1 MAAQLVFLVVCLSLE
16 TTAWAHRFT
25 TPSDP
30 STLHNKVAMLENHYE
45 ELQKKFRIQTN
56 VFEAQNHKLKN
67 QLRSQA
73 GKIRDLQDRN
83 DRLEKEQQQMLKTF
97 SDLSATLFKSK
108 WSGQSAV
115 QEILTTTPLIPRAS
129 AHGWSLDHIIQNQT
143 RKIDQLETE
152 NKMLRDVVNRL
163 QEKGSSMEAML
174 IENSALIA
182 QLHVN
187 DRPGVQKDP
196 SRRDVSIGS
205 LGKLVAS
212 QSDEIRTLRRSFHD
226 VNETLSLQRRRLT
239 SLGDLFQGQGMVISK
254 QASVLESLRK
264 TAKELEAVAEKQ
276 GAEVGQTQRE
286 METTKR
292 DLRIMDRQVRE
303 LDLKHSM
310 VTTQLGWKYNQ
321 LKNMVP
327 GGEKLPPLAIEK
339 AQRTNSLL
347 SSSSSSSS
355 AFSTSD
361 NEVSTHDMQ
370 DLSSHLQNHIRETRL
385 LPEKLSNL
393 DRTVRGHN
401 IFITEFQR
409 RETEVYKMLAEHE
422 KIISQVMQ
430 TADAIQQYIAI
441 YMTSQAIGPELRQE
455 WEDRYGLLTGAVTD
469 VTNELKDLKAAVE
482 PKMEKVRGITA
493 VQRSVDDMEYKVTDL
508 EDKVRNIQ
516 YTLATLPRH

>member
-1 MAAQLVFLVVCLSLE
+1 MAGQLVFLVVCLSLE
-16 TTAWAHRFT
+16 TTTWAHRFT

-187 DRPGVQKDP
+187 DHPGVQKDP

-239 SLGDLFQGQGMVISK
+239 SLGDLFQGQVFYGRRLQEEKWLFVNTNGDSLLNKQGMVISK

-276 GAEVGQTQRE
+276 GAEVGQTQQE

-321 LKNMVP
+321 LKNVYCH
-327 GGEKLPPLAIEK
+327 KNK
-339 AQRTNSLL
+339 VVNCH
-347 SSSSSSSS
+347 
-355 AFSTSD
+355 
-361 NEVSTHDMQ
+361 NV
-370 DLSSHLQNHIRETRL
+370 DLSSHLQDHIRETRL

>member
-1 MAAQLVFLVVCLSLE
+1 MAGPLALLVMCVCLE
-16 TTAWAHRFT
+16 MAWAHRFT

-30 STLHNKVAMLENHYE
+30 SSLHSKVAMLENHYE
-45 ELQKKFRIQTN
+45 ELQKKFRIQTD

-73 GKIRDLQDRN
+73 GKLRDLQDRN

-108 WSGQSAV
+108 WSGQPAV
-115 QEILTTTPLIPRAS
+115 QEILTTTPLIPKAS
-129 AHGWSLDHIIQNQT
+129 GYGWSLDHIIQNQT
-143 RKIDQLETE
+143 RKMDQLETE
-152 NKMLRDVVNRL
+152 NRMLRDVVFRL

-174 IENSALIA
+174 IENSALLA
-182 QLHVN
+182 QLGTS
-187 DRPGVQKDP
+187 DRPGFQNDP
-196 SRRDVSIGS
+196 SRRDSRRDVSIGS

-212 QSDEIRTLRRSFHD
+212 QSEEIRTLRRIFLD
-226 VNETLSLQRRRLT
+226 ANDTLSLQRRRLT

-264 TAKELEAVAEKQ
+264 TTKEVEAVVEKQ
-276 GAEVGQTQRE
+276 GAEVGQTQRD

-292 DLRIMDRQVRE
+292 DMRIMDRQVRE

-327 GGEKLPPLAIEK
+327 GGEKLPPLTIEK
-339 AQRTNSLL
+339 PQRTNSLL
-347 SSSSSSSS
+347 SPSTT
-355 AFSTSD
+355 FSTND

-370 DLSSHLQNHIRETRL
+370 DLSSHLQDHIKATRL
-385 LPEKLSNL
+385 LPEKVTNL

-409 RETEVYKMLAEHE
+409 RETEVYKMLGEHE
-422 KIISQVMQ
+422 KLVSQVMQ
-430 TADAIQQYIAI
+430 ATDAIQQYIAI
-441 YMTSQAIGPELRQE
+441 YMNSEAIGPELRQE
-455 WEDRYGLLTGAVTD
+455 WEDRHGQLTSTVND
-469 VTNELKDLKAAVE
+469 IKNELKDLKVDMV
-482 PKMEKVRGITA
+482 PKMDKLRGLTE
-493 VQRSVDDMEYKVTDL
+493 VERSVDDMGYKVTDL

-516 YTLATLPRH
+516 YTLATMPRH

>member
-1 MAAQLVFLVVCLSLE
+1 MAGPLVFLVMCLSLE
-16 TTAWAHRFT
+16 TARAHRFT

-30 STLHNKVAMLENHYE
+30 SSLHSKVAMLENHYE

-56 VFEAQNHKLKN
+56 VFEAQNHKLKS
-67 QLRSQA
+67 QLRSQG
-73 GKIRDLQDRN
+73 GKLRDLQDRN

-97 SDLSATLFKSK
+97 SDLSATLFRSK

-115 QEILTTTPLIPRAS
+115 QEILTTTPLIPKAS
-129 AHGWSLDHIIQNQT
+129 GYGWSLDHIIQNQT

-152 NKMLRDVVNRL
+152 NKMLRDVVFRL

-182 QLHVN
+182 QLHVS
-187 DRPGVQKDP
+187 DQPGFQKDP
-196 SRRDVSIGS
+196 SRRDVSVGS

-212 QSDEIRTLRRSFHD
+212 QSDEIRTLRRIFHHAND
-226 VNETLSLQRRRLT
+226 TLSLQRRRLT

-264 TAKELEAVAEKQ
+264 TTKELEAVVDKQ

-286 METTKR
+286 MEETKR
-292 DLRIMDRQVRE
+292 NMGIMDRQVRE

-327 GGEKLPPLAIEK
+327 GGENLPPLTIEK
-339 AQRTNSLL
+339 PQRTNSLL
-347 SSSSSSSS
+347 SPST

-370 DLSSHLQNHIRETRL
+370 DLASHLQDHIKDTRL
-385 LPEKLSNL
+385 LPEKVSNL

-430 TADAIQQYIAI
+430 ATDAIQQYIAM
-441 YMTSQAIGPELRQE
+441 YMNSQAIGPELRLE
-455 WEDRYGLLTGAVTD
+455 WEDRYSLLTSAVTS

-482 PKMEKVRGITA
+482 PKMDKVRGIPA